1 MKTNFTSKLVALMI
15 SASLMA
21 TSCKND
27 AVDLGLA
34 SPSSANFKE
43 IRAKALEDLLQTK
56 TFKAE
61 DGLSFTSDKG
71 VKVTINPNCLRD
83 QSNNLVTG
91 DVTLSFVEIF
101 DRGNM
106 ILTNKPVMGK
116 DGAGNLL
123 PLVTGGQYNISL
135 SKGNQTLKP
144 GCIFTVSVP
153 ASNTGALDSEMKL
166 WEGNIDED
174 GNLAWEEKNRDG
186 AQGKEAGMGANTQ
199 TARYDIWDSEFGW
212 ANVDRFYNDPRPKTQ
227 IKVTV
232 PSGYNNENSGVY
244 LAYEGEPNV
253 LAQLD
258 TYDTQDHYFSEH
270 YGFIPI
276 GMNLHVV
283 FVSESNGSVV
293 YAIKKATII
302 ENGVIVIHTGELQ
315 TGSKSSLVGLINA
328 LN

>member
-1 MKTNFTSKLVALMI
+1 MKTNITSKLLALMI
-15 SASLMA
+15 TASLVA

-27 AVDLGLA
+27 TVDVGLA
-34 SPSSANFKE
+34 APSSVGFKD
-43 IRAKALEDLLQTK
+43 IRAKALQDLIQTK
-56 TFKAE
+56 TFKAQ
-61 DGLSFTSDKG
+61 DGLSFTSEKG
-71 VKVTINPNCLRD
+71 AKITINPNCLRD
-83 QSNNLVTG
+83 QANNPVTG
-91 DVTLSFVEIF
+91 DATLSFVEIY

-106 ILTNKPVMGK
+106 VLTNKPVMGK
-116 DGAGNLL
+116 DGSGNLL
-123 PLVTGGQYNISL
+123 PLVTGGQYHIAV
-135 SKGNQTLKP
+135 SKDNQALKP

-153 ASNTGALDSEMKL
+153 ANNTGALDSEMKL
-166 WEGNIDED
+166 WRGNIDED
-174 GNLAWEEKNRDG
+174 GNLAWEEKNRQG
-186 AQGKEAGMGANTQ
+186 QQGKEAGMGANKE

-212 ANVDRFYNDPRPKTQ
+212 ANVDRFYSDPRPKTQ

-232 PSGYNNENSGVY
+232 PTGYNNENAGVY

-258 TYDTQDHYFSEH
+258 TYDTEDHYFSEH

-302 ENGVIVIHTGELQ
+302 ENGIIAINSGDLQ
-315 TGSKSSLVGLINA
+315 TGTKSSVVNLINA

>member
-1 MKTNFTSKLVALMI
+1 MKTNFTPKLLALLI

-27 AVDLGLA
+27 TADLGLA
-34 SPSSANFKE
+34 APSSANFKD
-43 IRAKALEDLLQTK
+43 IRAKALQDLVQTK

-71 VKVTINPNCLRD
+71 TKVTINPNCLRD

-91 DVTLSFVEIF
+91 DVMLSFVEIY

-106 ILTNKPVMGK
+106 VLTNKPVMGK
-116 DGAGNLL
+116 DGGGNLL
-123 PLVTGGQYNISL
+123 PLVTGGQYNISV
-135 SKGNQTLKP
+135 SKGSEALKP

-153 ASNTGALDSEMKL
+153 ASNTGALDSDMKL

-174 GNLAWEEKNRDG
+174 GNLAWDEKNREG
-186 AQGKEAGMGANTQ
+186 AQGKEAGIGANTE
-199 TARYDIWDSEFGW
+199 TASYDIWDSAFGW
-212 ANVDRFYNDPRPKTQ
+212 ANVDRFYSDPRPKTK

-232 PSGYNNENSGVY
+232 PSGYNNQNAGVY

-302 ENGVIVIHTGELQ
+302 ENGVIVIHSGELQ
-315 TGSKSSLVGLINA
+315 TGSKSSLISLINA